1 MLISGRESSPAGSCR
16 VKGWF
21 EDFSNMYTLKG
32 KSQIVIICYPTVFYL
47 FGFIPVYFGISGGYH
62 AYVPQVYVEVCK
74 KWLVKILFNQVV
86 KLLAKILQQF
96 MVGLAS

>member
-32 KSQIVIICYPTVFYL
+32 KSQIVI
-47 FGFIPVYFGISGGYH
+47 
-62 AYVPQVYVEVCK
+62 
-74 KWLVKILFNQVV
+74 
-86 KLLAKILQQF
+86 QQF
-96 MVGLAS
+96 FIYLDLFLFTLGFRGVTMHMFHRYMLKFARNGWSKSFSTRW